1 VLVSVLNEICG
12 ALVNG
17 KICEVD
23 KLVHEGL
30 RIVCVLLSSKPDKSI
45 VINIHLKGVKASY

>member
-1 VLVSVLNEICG
+1 MLVSVLNEICG

-23 KLVHEGL
+23 KLVHEGI
-30 RIVCVLLSSKPDKSI
+30 RIV
-45 VINIHLKGVKASY
+45 

>member
-1 VLVSVLNEICG
+1 MLVSVLNEICG

-45 VINIHLKGVKASY
+45 VINIHLQGVKASY